1 MTRQRPLPYGDP
13 AHQAAHQFLVEE
25 AALLDAAD
33 YAGWLDLLCAD
44 IRYLM
49 PVRVT
54 TARGA
59 GFDTLADMGHFDEDM
74 YALRKRVQR
83 LATDHAWTEDPPSR
97 TRHFVTNV
105 RTFPNSAFED
115 SGAEFLVE
123 SAVLLFRSRGRAAA
137 GPAGD
142 PGRRGG
148 AAHPEPGGVP
158 VSGEDSPIHLANEF
172 TEVVVER
179 VRTRNGAR
187 LRISVPSSGHQIML
201 CPLELEALAW
211 QDHEFFAALLRTP
224 HGPED

>member
-1 MTRQRPLPYGDP
+1 MSTDHASTGHGNTGHANTGRRPLPYTDP

-33 YAGWLDLLCAD
+33 YAGWLGLLCDD

-105 RTFPNSAFED
+105 RTFPGSAVPG
-115 SGAEFLVE
+115 SAVPGSAVPGSAPPNGGVEFRVE
-123 SAVLLFRSRGRAAA
+123 SAVLLFRSRGDTREADLVSA
-137 GPAGD
+137 GRTDVLRETADGLRLA
-142 PGRRGG
+142 RR
-148 AAHPEPGGVP
+148 EILV
-158 VSGEDSPIHLANEF
+158 D
-172 TEVVVER
+172 
-179 VRTRNGAR
+179 
-187 LRISVPSSGHQIML
+187 
-201 CPLELEALAW
+201 EAV
-211 QDHEFFAALLRTP
+211 LRTQNLAVFL
-224 HGPED
+224 

>member
-1 MTRQRPLPYGDP
+1 MTTQKPLPYGDP

-33 YAGWLDLLCAD
+33 YPGWLDLITED

-59 GFDTLADMGHFDEDM
+59 PANNGMGHFDEDM

-105 RTFPNSAFED
+105 RTFRQD
-115 SGAEFLVE
+115 DGLKVE
-123 SAVLLFRSRGRAAA
+123 SALLLFRSRGDTRDADLLSA
-137 GPAGD
+137 G
-142 PGRRGG
+142 
-148 AAHPEPGGVP
+148 
-158 VSGEDSPIHLANEF
+158 
-172 TEVVVER
+172 
-179 VRTRNGAR
+179 RT
-187 LRISVPSSGHQIML
+187 
-201 CPLELEALAW
+201 
-211 QDHEFFAALLRTP
+211 DLLRETET
-224 HGPED
+224 GLKLARREITADEAVIRTQNLAVFL

>member
-1 MTRQRPLPYGDP
+1 VRTGQPLPYGDP
-13 AHQAAHQFLVEE
+13 AHLAAHQFLVEE

-33 YAGWLDLLCAD
+33 YAGWLNLLCED

-105 RTFPNSAFED
+105 RTFREEP
-115 SGAEFLVE
+115 AELRVE
-123 SAVLLFRSRGRAAA
+123 SALLLFRSRGDTREPSLISAGRA
-137 GPAGD
+137 D
-142 PGRRGG
+142 
-148 AAHPEPGGVP
+148 
-158 VSGEDSPIHLANEF
+158 
-172 TEVVVER
+172 
-179 VRTRNGAR
+179 
-187 LRISVPSSGHQIML
+187 
-201 CPLELEALAW
+201 
-211 QDHEFFAALLRTP
+211 LLRETAD
-224 HGPED
+224 GLRLARREITVDESVLRTQNLAVFL